1 MFTANI
7 QAKYATFDEN
17 KPRYFSSLFILST
30 PISGKHCSVVSQDVR
45 ECPTLRENMF
55 VMHNL
60 YAIKTIETVMMRR
73 RRRMVYN
80 IHGGGD

>member
-7 QAKYATFDEN
+7 QAKYAAFDEN
-17 KPRYFSSLFILST
+17 KPRSCILST
-30 PISGKHCSVVSQDVR
+30 PISGKHCLVVSQDVR
-45 ECPTLRENMF
+45 ECPMLMENMF